1 MPTQQEVREHFEE
14 FGYFAPVRLLSA
26 EDAGDFRAKVE
37 AFERENP
44 DKIGLLDMK
53 ANLLFPWIDAVTRS
67 PAMLDALKAILGPNI
82 LCDNCCFRNK
92 APDGRTYVS
101 WHQDTPYIKIKP
113 LVVTT
118 WLAVTPATSENG
130 CLRIIPGSHKW
141 PKLPHAEKVD
151 PYSMLTRGHYIDAE
165 FDQSGAI
172 DVELDAGEALMIL
185 YNIAHSSAPNR
196 SADRR
201 MGMLIDCVSTE
212 AVKIGN
218 RGSAMLVRGQD
229 DVGNWDLEAPPR
241 VSLGEERLSA
251 HRKAVELVTETFYA
265 GSNRVPEAL
274 SGKARNPV

>member
-1 MPTQQEVREHFEE
+1 
-14 FGYFAPVRLLSA
+14 
-26 EDAGDFRAKVE
+26 
-37 AFERENP
+37 
-44 DKIGLLDMK
+44 
-53 ANLLFPWIDAVTRS
+53 
-67 PAMLDALKAILGPNI
+67 
-82 LCDNCCFRNK
+82 
-92 APDGRTYVS
+92 
-101 WHQDTPYIKIKP
+101 
-113 LVVTT
+113 
-118 WLAVTPATSENG
+118 
-130 CLRIIPGSHKW
+130 
-141 PKLPHAEKVD
+141 
-151 PYSMLTRGHYIDAE
+151 
-165 FDQSGAI
+165 
-172 DVELDAGEALMIL
+172 MIH